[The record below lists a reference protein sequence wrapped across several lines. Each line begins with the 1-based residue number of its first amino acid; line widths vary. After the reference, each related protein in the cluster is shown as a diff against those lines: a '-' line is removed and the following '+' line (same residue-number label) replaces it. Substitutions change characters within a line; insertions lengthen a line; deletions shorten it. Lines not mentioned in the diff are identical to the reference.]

1 MATMNTGVMVGDG
14 LNAHFLERQIGSHI
28 PTQGLVDARQASP
41 PSSTVLEF
49 YRMWIG
55 QHSIKLNKQTNK
67 KLPMRKENP
76 KKSGKKTWVFIFF
89 VDMSIKIL
97 SDGS

>member
-1 MATMNTGVMVGDG
+1 MNTGVMVGDG
-14 LNAHFLERQIGSHI
+14 LIFWSGR
-28 PTQGLVDARQASP
+28 QGLTSQPRASWMLGKGHHRLT
-41 PSSTVLEF
+41 STVLEF
-49 YRMWIG
+49 YRMRIG